1 MITDSF
7 SPQDIALALSQGD
20 LVVLRT
26 DTIYGIIALAAN
38 AAAVQKLY
46 AARHRNPSKACIVLV
61 ADIADIPDLSDNQRI
76 AYEELSIERPTTIVQ
91 PVSDNFLS
99 GVPREDGAL
108 AFRVVKLPQLHKL
121 ISLTGP
127 LLAPSANIEGL
138 PPATN
143 VRQAV
148 DYFGDK
154 VSLYVDGGRVLEN
167 SPSRI
172 VKFENGALRVLR

>member
-61 ADIADIPDLSDNQRI
+61 ADIADIKRLFLLSYFRI
-76 AYEELSIERPTTIVQ
+76 ENY
-91 PVSDNFLS
+91 
-99 GVPREDGAL
+99 
-108 AFRVVKLPQLHKL
+108 VKQ
-121 ISLTGP
+121 
-127 LLAPSANIEGL
+127 
-138 PPATN
+138 
-143 VRQAV
+143 
-148 DYFGDK
+148 
-154 VSLYVDGGRVLEN
+154 
-167 SPSRI
+167 
-172 VKFENGALRVLR
+172 